1 MKKVVGQLSV
11 EARGEREIVF
21 TREFNAPRVLVFE
34 AHSKP
39 EHVQRWLLGPA
50 GWTMPVCEIDFRERG
65 RYRYVW
71 RHADGREMAMG
82 GIFREIVAPERIVT
96 TELFD
101 EDWTGG
107 EAVTTIVL
115 TERGSRT
122 VMVNTVVYAT
132 REARDG
138 ALATPMADGME
149 TGYGRL
155 DELLASLSPGAATA

>member
-1 MKKVVGQLSV
+1 MKKVGGLTV
-11 EARGEREIVF
+11 EARGERDVVF
-21 TREFNAPRVLVFE
+21 TREFNAPRTLVFE

-39 EHVQRWLLGPA
+39 EHIRRWLLGPA
-50 GWTMPVCEIDFRERG
+50 GWTMPACEVDFRVGG
-65 RYRYVW
+65 RYRFVW
-71 RHADGREMAMG
+71 KHADGREMAMG
-82 GIFREIVAPERIVT
+82 GVYREIKAPERIVT

-107 EAVTTIVL
+107 EAVQTLVL
-115 TERGSRT
+115 TERGSKT
-122 VMVNTVVYAT
+122 FMTNTVVYAS

-149 TGYGRL
+149 TGYARL